1 MFFPLIYWIVLPLL
15 FAWLVVRWLKKSSPY
30 VPSPEAAALFAERP
44 IEPKWFRAAR
54 RDQDGRL
61 RWLGDF
67 EKQPEAVDA
76 AYAGKEAAAA
86 KGEKASFLVF
96 NAKAE
101 LLEQVDS

>member
-1 MFFPLIYWIVLPLL
+1 MLFPIIYWIVLPL
-15 FAWLVVRWLKKSSPY
+15 FIASLVVRWLKKNSPLI
-30 VPSPEAAALFAERP
+30 VPPEVTTLFAERP

-54 RDQDGRL
+54 RDNGGVL

-76 AYAGKEAAAA
+76 AYAGKEAAVAA
-86 KGEKASFLVF
+86 GEKAAFLVF

>member
-1 MFFPLIYWIVLPLL
+1 MPTLPLDYGPVRDEAEL
-15 FAWLVVRWLKKSSPY
+15 RTFAHIFGQSLAPT
-30 VPSPEAAALFAERP
+30 PP

-54 RDQDGRL
+54 RDTGGLL
-61 RWLGDF
+61 RWLGDY

-76 AYAGKEAAAA
+76 AYAGKEAAVAA
-86 KGEKASFLVF
+86 GEKASFLVF